1 MYKNK
6 QCTINF
12 QNNVSKSDKLCQIAT
27 NKLCNFQKDKK
38 NNLSRDYDLFN
49 MKLSVVLEIRHEKVN
64 GKFAV
69 KIRFNFLS
77 RAFYVSTGIEVPK
90 DNFVLGKII
99 GLPKATIMNNIV
111 AQKLDYTQNV
121 LEDLQ
126 LRGLLKTKFKTGSE
140 IKRFIESG
148 ADGYD
153 DLDINDRMKLHFK
166 TYTENHL
173 KKYTSNSSA
182 AQYIHMLNK
191 VETFCPLEHLFISD
205 ITVSWL
211 KDFDIFC
218 DKSGMTVNGKGN
230 YLRAIRTIF
239 NDAIDRELI
248 GFDKYP
254 FRRFKIKRIKTK
266 HRNVTIKDLRYM
278 LNFNYDAF
286 FSDWKSKA
294 KKHTSEFPNVKKYV
308 DLFFLSFY
316 LCGMNVKDLLL
327 LNKSDI
333 RNGQLSIMRQ
343 KTDEP
348 VVIRIEPEAQQII
361 NRYPGKKHLLNFL
374 DTYSTD
380 DYRNVERRMNL
391 NIKYVLP
398 FVTGYWGRHSW
409 ATIAGELDIPDP
421 IIDIAQG
428 RTVTGMS
435 GVYIK
440 RNIKKI
446 SQANRKVIDYLF
458 KRRKRKMKYFKMIKK
473 TK

>member
-1 MYKNK
+1 
-6 QCTINF
+6 
-12 QNNVSKSDKLCQIAT
+12 
-27 NKLCNFQKDKK
+27 
-38 NNLSRDYDLFN
+38 
-49 MKLSVVLEIRHEKVN
+49 MKLSVVLEKRHEKVN
-64 GKFAV
+64 GKYPV

-77 RAFYVSTGIEVPK
+77 RAFYVSTGIEVQK
-90 DNFVLGKII
+90 EHFVLGKII
-99 GLPKATIMNNIV
+99 GLPKATLMNNIV

-140 IKRFIESG
+140 IKHFIESG
-148 ADGYD
+148 AEGYD
-153 DLDINDRMKLHFK
+153 DLDINERMKLHFK
-166 TYTENHL
+166 TYTEKHL
-173 KKYTSNSSA
+173 KKYTSKSSA
-182 AQYIHMLNK
+182 TQYKLMLKK
-191 VETFCPLEHLFISD
+191 VESFCSLEHMFISD

-211 KDFDIFC
+211 KDFDTFC
-218 DKSGMTVNGKGN
+218 DKSGMSVNGKGN
-230 YLRAIRTIF
+230 YMRAIRTIF

-266 HRNVTIKDLRYM
+266 HRNVTVKDLRYM
-278 LNFNYDAF
+278 LNFDYDVLYAEL
-286 FSDWKSKA
+286 KAKA
-294 KKHTSEFPNVKKYV
+294 KKHTSEFPNIKKYV

-327 LNKSDI
+327 LKKSDI
-333 RNGQLSIMRQ
+333 RNGQLSIMRI

-348 VVIRIEPEAQQII
+348 IVIRIEPEAQQII
-361 NRYPGKKHLLNFL
+361 DHYPGEKYLLNFL
-374 DTYSTD
+374 DAYSTD

-435 GVYIK
+435 GVYIN
-440 RNIKKI
+440 RNIKKV

-458 KRRKRKMKYFKMIKK
+458 KRRKRKMRSFKMIRKIK
-473 TK
+473 